1 MRHCSYRA
9 NRRLPVAPFL
19 RMLRCQAGGCRYL
32 EHDNTRR
39 RWLMKEAKMANMMR
53 EATKTTDTA
62 PLGHQ
67 QPEKKRVGRRALFAT
82 AATATVCGAG
92 ALAAPQLIPA
102 LESKAQDVARAALL
116 NELGDLEGVS
126 LDAAIR
132 AAELTRAAVKIIVL
146 PLARFVALV
155 GAGAFTVLGKVLE
168 LAHNA
173 MALVHLDTTVLDAF
187 RAVVAG
193 WQSGITSLPVALD
206 AYTTA
211 DIDSGER
218 YLRALKQMA
227 EHPHVG

>member
-1 MRHCSYRA
+1 
-9 NRRLPVAPFL
+9 
-19 RMLRCQAGGCRYL
+19 
-32 EHDNTRR
+32 
-39 RWLMKEAKMANMMR
+39 MADTV
-53 EATKTTDTA
+53 EATTTSVSASA
-62 PLGHQ
+62 PTRGLPQHQ
-67 QPEKKRVGRRALFAT
+67 RPKKPLVGRRAFFAT

-92 ALAAPQLIPA
+92 ALAAPKLIPV
-102 LESKAQDVARAALL
+102 LESKAQDMARAALL
-116 NELGDLEGVS
+116 SELGNLEGVS

-132 AAELTRAAVKIIVL
+132 AAELTRMAVQIIVL

-155 GAGAFTVLGKVLE
+155 GSGAFAALGKALE

-173 MALVHLDTTVLDAF
+173 LAALRLDTTALDAF
-187 RAVVAG
+187 RAVVASWRG
-193 WQSGITSLPVALD
+193 GITSLPIALD